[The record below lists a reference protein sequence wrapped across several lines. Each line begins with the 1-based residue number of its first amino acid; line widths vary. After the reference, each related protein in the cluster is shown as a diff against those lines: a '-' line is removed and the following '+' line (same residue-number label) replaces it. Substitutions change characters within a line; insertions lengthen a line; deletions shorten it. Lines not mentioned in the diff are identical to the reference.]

1 MIEPTAGPLAWVN
14 GSDAPENTEINLG
27 FMALSDC
34 ASVVVA
40 ATQGFAQPF
49 GLTLNLK
56 RQSSWASLR
65 DNLVNGQIAPPV
77 AVRRLDSSCPGGNT
91 DAHWNCGWRVF
102 VDSNGNGTQDSGE
115 ATLQTV
121 EQNGMVQIVH
131 SADATVLRLDR
142 YGGVVGIT
150 GQHSFALAPAAD
162 PDAAGPAGKRML
174 CLSPGARIKAEEG
187 STC

>member
-1 MIEPTAGPLAWVN
+1 MTSV
-14 GSDAPENTEINLG
+14 APSLPPSSLG
-27 FMALSDC
+27 FTLLETLVVITVLAALMGLAAPSMRALQLRWEVRG
-34 ASVVVA
+34 ASQA
-40 ATQGFAQPF
+40 
-49 GLTLNLK
+49 LE
-56 RQSSWASLR
+56 SS
-65 DNLVNGQIAPPV
+65 LVLARSEAIRRAGKV
-77 AVRRLDSSCPGGNT
+77 AVRRLDSSCAGGNT

-121 EQNGMVQIVH
+121 EQNGTVQIVH